1 MGIGRKDEE
10 DFCMAA
16 INYRRKKH
24 KDYDRLIFSLVSHLA
39 LIVLSA
45 ACLLPFWLVIS
56 GSFSDQQSILLN
68 GYQLIPK
75 QFSLDA
81 YQMLFRIPEE
91 LISAY
96 GVTIL
101 VTVVGTGLG
110 LLVTSMASYVLA
122 NKNFRYRYQVSF
134 FFYFTSIFG
143 GGLVPWYIFNTK
155 YLRFH
160 NNIIA
165 LILPILVNVTYLL
178 ILKSYMMSIP
188 ESLYESAYL
197 DGAGDLVVYFKIA
210 LPLSKAGL
218 ATVGLFIALNYWN
231 DWYNAMLFLDEGRRE
246 LYPLQYYL
254 NNILTKAQAINAAA
268 ASGIAA
274 SDVPSE
280 PMKLAMTV
288 IATGPI
294 VLLYPFLQKYF
305 VKGVTIGAVKG

>member
-1 MGIGRKDEE
+1 MG
-10 DFCMAA
+10 
-16 INYRRKKH
+16 KK
-24 KDYDRLIFSLVSHLA
+24 KQNKSYDRVLFQLISCLVLG
-39 LIVLSA
+39 ILSV
-45 ACLLPFWLVIS
+45 ACVIPFWLVIS
-56 GSFSDQQSILLN
+56 GSLSKQQSIQLN
-68 GYQLIPK
+68 GYRLIPK
-75 QFSLDA
+75 ELSLDA
-81 YQMLFRIPEE
+81 YRMLFKIPEE
-91 LISAY
+91 LIRAY

-110 LLVTSMASYVLA
+110 LLVTSMAAYVLA
-122 NKNFRYRYQVSF
+122 NRKFRYRYQVSF

-155 YLRFH
+155 YLHFH
-160 NNIIA
+160 NSIIA

-197 DGAGDLVVYFKIA
+197 DGAGDLTVYFRIA
-210 LPLSKAGL
+210 LPLCKAGL

-231 DWYNAMLFLDEGRRE
+231 DWYNAMLFLDEGRRD

-254 NNILTKAQAINAAA
+254 NNILTKAQAMNAAA
-268 ASGIAA
+268 ARSGIPA
-274 SDVPSE
+274 SEVPGE

-288 IATGPI
+288 VATGPI

>member
-1 MGIGRKDEE
+1 M
-10 DFCMAA
+10 
-16 INYRRKKH
+16 
-24 KDYDRLIFSLVSHLA
+24 
-39 LIVLSA
+39 
-45 ACLLPFWLVIS
+45 
-56 GSFSDQQSILLN
+56 
-68 GYQLIPK
+68 
-75 QFSLDA
+75 
-81 YQMLFRIPEE
+81 
-91 LISAY
+91 
-96 GVTIL
+96 
-101 VTVVGTGLG
+101 VTVSGTGLG

-155 YLRFH
+155 YLHFH

-165 LILPILVNVTYLL
+165 LILPIMVNVTYLL

-197 DGAGDLVVYFKIA
+197 DGAGDLTVYFKIA
-210 LPLSKAGL
+210 LPLCKAGL

-231 DWYNAMLFLDEGRRE
+231 DWYNAMLFLDEGSKE

-254 NNILTKAQAINAAA
+254 NNILTKAQAMNAAA
-268 ASGIAA
+268 ARSGIPA
-274 SDVPSE
+274 SEVPGE

-288 IATGPI
+288 VATGPI